1 LVTGDQRHADVV
13 KIIHESEPYPSEKD
27 MAGLSL
33 HKLILILTGVFLVN
47 SSASQEWPDWRGTNR
62 DGIWKETGIVK
73 KFKNNTIPLKWTIPC
88 GLGYSGPT
96 VSGGKVYLT
105 DLIEKPETSERIL
118 CVDAN
123 NGETIWTYSYACHYG
138 NIGYP
143 NGPRTS
149 VVISDGKAYYLGTM
163 GHLFC
168 FDAQTGSVLWQHDLN
183 REYQIIM
190 PIWGIASTPLIF
202 ENKIILQIGGSNG
215 ASVLALDKNSGKELW
230 RAMDDKISY
239 SAPILIRQAGKP
251 VVVVW
256 TAENLNGL
264 DPKTGKVYWKIPFLL
279 KMGMGIATPVQSVDY
294 LFVSSFYSGSLLVK
308 LGQKTAT
315 AEKIWSRAGE
325 SEYKTDALH
334 CVINTP
340 LIKDDC
346 IYGVDSYG
354 ELRCLRLETGD
365 RLWADLSVVN
375 KNRWANIH
383 FVGHGQQTWMFN
395 EHGEL
400 LITELSPQGIKIIS
414 RAKLIDPTI
423 GQLNRNG
430 TGVTWSHP
438 AFANH
443 CVFARNDNRLIC
455 AYLGE

>member
-1 LVTGDQRHADVV
+1 MKVMSDHL
-13 KIIHESEPYPSEKD
+13 PN
-27 MAGLSL
+27 
-33 HKLILILTGVFLVN
+33 KLILIAAGAFLFT
-47 SSASQEWPDWRGTNR
+47 SLSSQEWPDWRGKNR
-62 DGIWKETGIVK
+62 DGVWTETGIVK
-73 KFKNNTIPLKWTIPC
+73 KFTGKTIPLKWSVPC
-88 GLGYSGPT
+88 GPGYSGPT
-96 VSGGKVYLT
+96 VSGAMVYLT
-105 DLIEKPETSERIL
+105 DRIEKPEPKERVL
-118 CVDAN
+118 CFDAN
-123 NGETIWTYSYACHYG
+123 NGKVIWTYSYESHYG
-138 NIGYP
+138 NVSYP
-143 NGPRTS
+143 NGPRAS
-149 VVISDGKAYYLGTM
+149 VVISDGKAYSLGTR

-168 FDAQTGSVLWQHDLN
+168 FDAKSGSVLWKRDLD

-190 PIWGIASTPLIF
+190 PIWGIAATPLIF

-230 RAMDDKISY
+230 RSMDDKISY
-239 SAPILIRQAGKP
+239 SAPVLIRQSGKP

-256 TAENLNGL
+256 TAESLSGL
-264 DPKTGKVYWKIPFLL
+264 DPSNGEVYWKISFNLR
-279 KMGMGIATPVQSVDY
+279 MGMGISTPVKYGDY

-308 LGQKTAT
+308 LGQQTTT
-315 AEKIWSRAGE
+315 AEKVWSRAGE
-325 SEYKTDALH
+325 TELKTEALH

-354 ELRCLRLETGD
+354 ELRCLKLQSGD
-365 RLWADLSVVN
+365 RIWEDLTAVT

-383 FVGHGQQTWMFN
+383 FIQNGQQTWMFN

-400 LITELSPQGIKIIS
+400 LITELSPRGLKIIS
-414 RAKLIDPTI
+414 RARLIEPTT

-438 AFANH
+438 AFVNRH
-443 CVFARNDNRLIC
+443 VFARSDNRLVC

>member
-1 LVTGDQRHADVV
+1 M
-13 KIIHESEPYPSEKD
+13 SY
-27 MAGLSL
+27 LSL
-33 HKLILILTGVFLVN
+33 HKLILIFAGVLMV
-47 SSASQEWPDWRGTNR
+47 SSSESQEWPDWRGSNR

-73 KFKNNTIPLKWTIPC
+73 KFNSKQIPLKWSIPC
-88 GLGYSGPT
+88 GAGYSGPT

-105 DLIEKPETSERIL
+105 DLVKNPEPSERVL
-118 CVDAN
+118 CVDAG
-123 NGETIWTYSYACHYG
+123 NGKVIWTYSYACQYG
-138 NIGYP
+138 NMSYP
-143 NGPRTS
+143 DGPRAS
-149 VVISDGKAYYLGTM
+149 VVISDGKAYSLGTM

-168 FDAQTGSVLWQHDLN
+168 FNAQTGSVLWQHNLN
-183 REYQIIM
+183 QKYQIRM

-202 ENKIILQIGGSNG
+202 ENKLIIQTGGSNS

-239 SAPILIRQAGKP
+239 SAPVLIRQAGKP

-264 DPKTGKVYWKIPFLL
+264 DPKTGKVHWKIPFPL
-279 KMGMGIATPVQSVDY
+279 KMGMGISTPVRYADF
-294 LFVSSFYSGSLLVK
+294 LFVSSFYNGSLLVK
-308 LGQKTAT
+308 LGQQTLT
-315 AEKIWSRAGE
+315 AEKIWLRAGV

-340 LIKDDC
+340 FIKNDH

-354 ELRCLRLETGD
+354 ELRCLSLETGD
-365 RLWADLSVVN
+365 RIWEDLSAVN

-400 LITELSPQGIKIIS
+400 LITELSPQGLKIIS

-423 GQLNRNG
+423 GQLNRKG

-438 AFANH
+438 AFADRH
-443 CVFARNDNRLIC
+443 IFARNDNRLIC